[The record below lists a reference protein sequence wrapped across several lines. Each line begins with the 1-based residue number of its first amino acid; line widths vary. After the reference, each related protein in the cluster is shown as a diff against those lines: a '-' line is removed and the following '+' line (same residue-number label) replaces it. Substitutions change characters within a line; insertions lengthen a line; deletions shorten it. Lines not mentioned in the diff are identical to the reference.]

1 MTKSPSSLLIK
12 FSKLISNFFNPLN
25 SLIIYFIIYSAKN
38 STLRES
44 ALQFLPILAFTIIPI
59 SGFIFWKVK
68 KKDYTDLD
76 VSNRQQR
83 KSLYFFIAGC
93 ILVYLAFIYLRYQEI
108 DWVLFL
114 LFVLLVTMQVSNY
127 FIKSSMHTALN
138 IFVAALL
145 FAIEPIFGGIW
156 LGISVLV
163 GISRIILKR
172 HTLAEVLSGS
182 MIAGV
187 ISFIYLY
194 THIQISN

>member
-1 MTKSPSSLLIK
+1 MLKSPSPTLIK
-12 FSKLISNFFNPLN
+12 VSKYLSEIFNPMN
-25 SLIIYFIIYSAKN
+25 SLIIYFIVFSSAN
-38 STLRES
+38 FSIDES
-44 ALQFLPILAFTIIPI
+44 VRQFLPLLLLTIIPI
-59 SGFIFWKVK
+59 SFWIIYHVK
-68 KKDYTDLD
+68 TKKYTDTD
-76 VSNRQQR
+76 VSDRKQR
-83 KSLYFFIAGC
+83 KGFYFFIAAS
-93 ILVYLAFIYLRYQEI
+93 ILTYLTFVYLRYERT
-108 DWVLFL
+108 DFVLIFL
-114 LFVLLVTMQVSNY
+114 LILLIAMQISNY